1 MVQHP
6 LSNLVQSRLVFEA
19 GYFGK
24 VNEEFQSINRE
35 KTMMQEKV
43 DALKQKEKKESD
55 GFNIGF
61 RKANKMEERSSLEKF
76 MREGF
81 DEEFLPQVVDWDQVD
96 AGEESEEERGGFDYR
111 RREEK
116 LDKGIVF
123 EKLGQ
128 FSSGT
133 GNRSEIKPKKEG

>member
-1 MVQHP
+1 
-6 LSNLVQSRLVFEA
+6 
-19 GYFGK
+19 
-24 VNEEFQSINRE
+24 
-35 KTMMQEKV
+35 MMQEKV
-43 DALKQKEKKESD
+43 DALRQKEKKEAD

-61 RKANKMEERSSLEKF
+61 RKANKMEERNSLERF

-96 AGEESEEERGGFDYR
+96 AGEESEEERVGFDYR

-116 LDKGIVF
+116 LDKSIVF

-128 FSSGT
+128 FSNGT
-133 GNRSEIKPKKEG
+133 GNRS